1 MAVQVPER
9 YQRDDAE
16 FDRAIAF
23 IDATF
28 AVALTLL
35 VTTLDIKSEGGVV
48 EQIEVPSAR
57 LRHLT
62 AYIAVE

>member
-1 MAVQVPER
+1 MAAGVPER
-9 YQRDDAE
+9 YRRNDAE

-35 VTTLDIKSEGGVV
+35 VTTLDLKSD
-48 EQIEVPSAR
+48 PSSLDTLGHCYDR
-57 LRHLT
+57 LSASSRRRRR
-62 AYIAVE
+62 